1 MKRIG
6 LFILLSIYSVSN
18 ALGYDIEVD
27 QLQYLLNVETSTV
40 SYCGISSEYK
50 RSYINIP
57 SSIEY
62 NGRNLPVVSIEANAF
77 RSGYKAPT
85 EVTIPNSVLEIKPEA
100 FPYNCPLVKIT
111 IEDGDQPIITAYA
124 YDGPLLTTGQTEGKG
139 CFGYCT
145 KLEEIYIGRNLDF
158 SDYNTLKY
166 GFTPFYRSCV
176 KKVTFGPKVSV
187 IQPSLFWNASS
198 LSELYLT
205 DSVEEIGE
213 SAFCMCPIENS
224 FKIPSKLTI
233 IHSSTFSYSKFKV
246 IDLNSDNLL
255 EIGNTA
261 FAGNTNSYHPTKA
274 ECEEIILGKN
284 VNKIGSCAF
293 SQQKGVKKFTSFN
306 PIPPVID
313 ANQSTDFLPS
323 NVYAD
328 ATLFVPQGSAEKYKN
343 ADIWKYFWN
352 IKEMESTGVNDVDFD
367 AVDEKVAIY
376 DLSGNSKENI
386 ANGINIIVYKS
397 GKIVKLLKTLIPQH
411 YYK

>member
-1 MKRIG
+1 M
-6 LFILLSIYSVSN
+6 
-18 ALGYDIEVD
+18 
-27 QLQYLLNVETSTV
+27 
-40 SYCGISSEYK
+40 
-50 RSYINIP
+50 
-57 SSIEY
+57 
-62 NGRNLPVVSIEANAF
+62 
-77 RSGYKAPT
+77 
-85 EVTIPNSVLEIKPEA
+85 
-100 FPYNCPLVKIT
+100 
-111 IEDGDQPIITAYA
+111 
-124 YDGPLLTTGQTEGKG
+124 
-139 CFGYCT
+139 
-145 KLEEIYIGRNLDF
+145 
-158 SDYNTLKY
+158 
-166 GFTPFYRSCV
+166 
-176 KKVTFGPKVSV
+176 
-187 IQPSLFWNASS
+187 
-198 LSELYLT
+198 
-205 DSVEEIGE
+205 
-213 SAFCMCPIENS
+213 
-224 FKIPSKLTI
+224 TI

-246 IDLNSDNLL
+246 IDLNSHNLL

-261 FAGNTNSYHPTKA
+261 FAGYTNSYHPTKA

-397 GKIVKLLKTLIPQH
+397 GKIVTI
-411 YYK
+411 

>member
-6 LFILLSIYSVSN
+6 LFILLSIYSVFN

-27 QLQYLLNVETSTV
+27 KLQYRLNVETATV
-40 SYCGISSEYK
+40 SFCGISSDYK

-57 SSIEY
+57 CFIEY
-62 NGRNLPVVSIEANAF
+62 NGRNLPVVSIESNAF
-77 RSGYKAPT
+77 SSGYKSPT
-85 EVTIPNSVLEIKPEA
+85 EVIIPNSVLEIKPGA
-100 FPYNCPLVKIT
+100 FPYNCPLEKIT
-111 IEDGDQPIITAYA
+111 IEDGDQPIITAYG
-124 YDGPLLTTGQTEGKG
+124 YKGPLLTTGQTEGIG

-145 KLEEIYIGRNLDF
+145 KLKEIYIGRNLDF
-158 SDYNTLKY
+158 SDYKTKEY

-187 IQPSLFWNASS
+187 IQPYLFWDASS
-198 LSELYLT
+198 LSELYLA
-205 DSVEEIGE
+205 DSIEEIGN
-213 SAFCMCPIENS
+213 SAFCLCPIKNS

-233 IHSSTFSYSKFKV
+233 IYSSTFSYSQFKV

-255 EIGNTA
+255 EISNTA
-261 FAGNTNSYHPTKA
+261 FAGNTNAEA

-284 VNKIGSCAF
+284 VNKIGSYAF
-293 SQQKGVKKFTSFN
+293 YKQKGVKKFTSFN

-313 ANQSTDFLPS
+313 ADQSTDFLPS

-328 ATLFVPQGSAEKYKN
+328 AILFVPQGSAEKYKS

-367 AVDEKVAIY
+367 AVDEISAVY
-376 DLSGNSKENI
+376 DLSGSSKENS

-397 GKIVKLLKTLIPQH
+397 GKIVKLLKRAN
-411 YYK
+411 